1 VKRPS
6 RNDVTIFRSAA
17 AFRSWLEKHHATAD
31 AVWVG
36 YYRKGTRKVSITY
49 PESVDQALCY
59 GWIDGIAYR
68 IDDELHTNRFT
79 PRRKG
84 SYWSAVNIG
93 KVQEL
98 QAAGLMSEAGLR
110 AFEMRSQ
117 SAARRYSYENRPADL
132 PEVLSAI
139 PEGMRLLPGRL
150 NEDHS
155 CDRGNGEDI
164 EGCDCE
170 VDTFSRPECDGC
182 GDWHHGERHAFIG
195 WTEVPA

>member
-1 VKRPS
+1 
-6 RNDVTIFRSAA
+6 
-17 AFRSWLEKHHATAD
+17 
-31 AVWVG
+31 
-36 YYRKGTRKVSITY
+36 
-49 PESVDQALCY
+49 
-59 GWIDGIAYR
+59 
-68 IDDELHTNRFT
+68 
-79 PRRKG
+79 
-84 SYWSAVNIG
+84 
-93 KVQEL
+93 
-98 QAAGLMSEAGLR
+98 MSEAIKGVTKCELWLCIDCTI
-110 AFEMRSQ
+110 AEVYGDVSP
-117 SAARRYSYENRPADL
+117 YRPADL